1 MSLTTYWCYKSH
13 WIASTEPKAKLLQV
27 VPNKLLDPIADQI
40 SLPTVSMNNCALL
53 DYNPPPAPNCIAQ
66 VTPNRQLDQAIL
78 DQGLREVEQLLQ
90 AQGGKTLEDF
100 ELPIPAQL
108 VAPGDAAVSEER
120 ARYNVMWQA
129 QQLVRDVPLLNQY

>member
-1 MSLTTYWCYKSH
+1 VH
-13 WIASTEPKAKLLQV
+13 FWIITPL
-27 VPNKLLDPIADQI
+27 
-40 SLPTVSMNNCALL
+40 
-53 DYNPPPAPNCIAQ
+53 APECVAQ

-108 VAPGDAAVSEER
+108 AALGDAVVSEER
-120 ARYNVMWQA
+120 ARYNVMQQA
-129 QQLVRDVPLLNQY
+129 Q